1 MKKVK
6 SNKKIV
12 LIVLIVVI
20 ALISLGVITY
30 NILHDESKLTVEEKE
45 WITQNI
51 NQVQNVYVPVNLD
64 VFGKNGTGVFF
75 DYITYVEE
83 EYGIDIN
90 PITYNI
96 GEDVTDRAF
105 MLTYDLKNTDVIFY
119 TEHYVV
125 VSKEKQNISVLS
137 QLSNSKLGVLSS
149 DENLVAKYLT
159 DTNNVTINSYETST
173 DLLNALET
181 DENIDYAV
189 LPLEENLTSILTS
202 NYSIDYHISDLNK
215 YLIYRL
221 QENDVFS
228 EIMKKTF
235 ADFQEEDL
243 NKSINQNELLTF
255 TNALSI
261 SDKELANIQ
270 AKTYTYGFIN
280 NSPYEVLISGS
291 YGGIVS
297 EYLTRFTAFSKTEI
311 NPVKYKNF
319 SKFTEAIA
327 NNKIDMF
334 YNYYNLDTKYQAI
347 DSLMNVSFVVIAPE
361 ENSLVINAITSLNGL
376 DVYVSKNSIL
386 EKYISG
392 IGDVSV
398 NSYANEK
405 ELKKAIRSG
414 EVIIMDKEVY
424 NYYKKSILSEYTV
437 RYSNTLSDTY
447 NFYVREN
454 DTFSLLFGKYI
465 AILDPNEIITK
476 GIYNHTYTVNSG
488 TVLGQV
494 AKYSFIVLVVLIII
508 LYLAYRSTK
517 RIKIAKKIK
526 KEDKMKYIDQ
536 LTSLKNRNYLN
547 ENINNW
553 NKNTIYPQATII
565 IDLNEVQKINDTLG
579 YEQGDSQIKATANVL
594 IKTQLDN
601 TDIMRTDGNE
611 FLIYLVGYQEKQ
623 VVSYIRKLYKEF
635 KNLPYEYGAAIGYSM
650 ILNDMKTIEDSI
662 NESVEDMRTKKE
674 EIEVGSDE
682 KKES

>member
-1 MKKVK
+1 MKKGK

-12 LIVLIVVI
+12 LIVLLVI
-20 ALISLGVITY
+20 LFVASLGIITF
-30 NILHDESKLTVEEKE
+30 NILNDENKLTVEEKE

-51 NQVQNVYVPVNLD
+51 NQVQNIYVPVNLD
-64 VFGKNGTGVFF
+64 IFGKNGTGVFF
-75 DYITYVEE
+75 DYIGYVEE

-90 PITYNI
+90 PITYNV
-96 GEDVTDRAF
+96 GEDVSDRAF
-105 MLTYDLKNTDVIFY
+105 MITYDTLDSDVVFY

-125 VSKEKQNISVLS
+125 VSKEKQNISSLA
-137 QLSNSKLGVLSS
+137 QLSNSKLGVLAT
-149 DENLVAKYLT
+149 DEKLVSKYLT
-159 DTNNVTINSYETST
+159 DTNNVAVSAYETST
-173 DLLNALET
+173 DLFNALET
-181 DENIDYAV
+181 GENIDYAV

-215 YLIYRL
+215 YMIFRVK
-221 QENDVFS
+221 ENDTFS
-228 EIMKKTF
+228 DIVKKTF
-235 ADFQEEDL
+235 SSYQEKELDE
-243 NKSINQNELLTF
+243 SINENELLTF
-255 TNALSI
+255 TSALSI

-270 AKTYTYGFIN
+270 AKSYTYGFIN

-297 EYLTRFTAFSKTEI
+297 EYLARFTAFSKTEI

-319 SKFTEAIA
+319 AKFTEAIA
-327 NNKIDMF
+327 NNKVDLF
-334 YNYYNLDTKYQAI
+334 YNYYNLDTKYQSI
-347 DSLMNVSFVVIAPE
+347 DSLMNLSFVVVAPE
-361 ENSLVINAITSLNGL
+361 QNSLIINSVTSLSNNE
-376 DVYVSKNSIL
+376 VYVSANSIL

-392 IGDVSV
+392 IGNVRVKTYS
-398 NSYANEK
+398 NES
-405 ELKKAIRSG
+405 ELKKAVRNEEILL
-414 EVIIMDKEVY
+414 MDKEVF
-424 NYYKKSILSEYTV
+424 NYYKKSLLSEYTI

-447 NFYVREN
+447 NFYVKEN
-454 DTFSLLFGKYI
+454 DIFSLLFSRYI
-465 AILDPNEIITK
+465 ATLDPNEVIVK
-476 GIYNHTYTVNSG
+476 GTYNHTYTVNSG

-494 AKYSFIVLVVLIII
+494 AKYSVIVIVVFIII

-517 RIKIAKKIK
+517 QIKIAKKIK

-547 ENINNW
+547 ENINSW

-579 YEQGDSQIKATANVL
+579 YEQGDTQIKAAANVL

-635 KNLPYEYGAAIGYSM
+635 KNLPFEYGAAIGYSM

-674 EIEVGSDE
+674 ELEDGSDE